1 MKKFTRKLTRSPFT
15 YLALAVFLILLI
27 SFYGGRNDTETGNA
41 GIETIAGVDA
51 DNNGIRDD
59 IDIFI
64 ATRYGTDANAAE
76 GARISARGHQ
86 KVLITDPSQPDQARA
101 VLEDN
106 GDAGICAGRMFRASG
121 LSSSREL
128 NEIYLRTYNTTER
141 LLHAQRIKAAGGLFE
156 RSVTSV
162 VCP

>member
-1 MKKFTRKLTRSPFT
+1 MYMKKFARKLTRSPFT

-27 SFYGGRNDTETGNA
+27 SSYGGRNDAET
-41 GIETIAGVDA
+41 ETIAGIDA

-64 ATRYGTDANAAE
+64 ATRYGTDENAAE
-76 GARISARGHQ
+76 GARISARAHQ
-86 KVLITDPSQPDQARA
+86 KVLVTDPLQPGHART
-101 VLEDN
+101 VLEEN
-106 GDAGICAGRMFRASG
+106 GDAGICAGRLFRASG

-128 NEIYLRTYNTTER
+128 NEIYLRTYNTSER
-141 LLHAQRIKAAGGLFE
+141 LLHHRRISAAAGSFD
-156 RSVTSV
+156 RSVTSA